1 MQNKHVKSETGPL
14 SRVYFPATLAL
25 LAALTLSG
33 CNLLD
38 EKQFMP
44 HGCCLAWDMPL
55 LTTFVIGNTLVFTSY
70 YSIPAALWLF
80 ISKRKDLAFNW
91 MFKLF
96 AAFIFW
102 CGTTHVL
109 KLWTFWHATYWLEA
123 AADLLT
129 GVLSFFTAILLWKL
143 IPRLLL
149 LRSPTDWE
157 RANEELRETLR
168 MRNLSEEALRE
179 SQETTSK
186 IIEKASDCFVAIDEE
201 GKIVDW
207 NVQAEA
213 TFLWKKEEV
222 LGLKLTD
229 TIIPSRMGDLHTQGI
244 ANHGKKGTSNV
255 INKRIEVPAVNK
267 LGKEFPVE
275 LAVFPVQ
282 AAGKKLFCAFVHDI
296 TERRRAEDTIKLAR
310 DQALDASKFKS
321 EFLANMSHEIRT
333 PMNGILGMA
342 EILMESAQSE
352 RDRHYATTIHDAGKS
367 LLTVLNDI
375 LDFSKIEAGKL
386 LLDSH
391 DFDVVRL
398 VESVTELFSNQAR
411 TKGLTIASL
420 IEANI
425 PRQILGDAGRIRQV
439 LTNFVGNAIKF
450 SESGEVLIKVT
461 LDESKPDDPQLKFI
475 VKDTGIGLS
484 EDEISQL
491 FQPFVQI
498 DGSLTRSHGG
508 TGLGLS
514 ISKRLVELMHGA
526 IGVESSRGK
535 GASFWFSVPLMAG
548 KAPIIESEDLNKM
561 QGLRILVVDDQ
572 KTSQT
577 VMHEYLRSWG
587 IRDEI
592 ADSGKS
598 ALEKLQ
604 QCKEDEVYSVALID
618 MIMPDTDGISLG
630 RQILEKPGLEQMK
643 LVLITA
649 FDRPG
654 IGEEAIQAGFS
665 GYLVKPLKQSQLLDC
680 LVTVLNKNEM
690 HMPDGKKN
698 RAVAQVQS
706 GADTKKRSERILIVE
721 DHKINQEVAVL
732 QLRNMG
738 FEAEVA
744 STGKQAL
751 QMVQDNTYSLIL
763 MDCQMPEMDG
773 FEAARN
779 IRKLEEHSGKRV
791 PIIAITAHALDG
803 SREKCVS
810 AGMDDYLSKP
820 VDVKKLT
827 VLVDKWLNVKSQANL
842 NAPPVDLKT
851 LETNMGGG
859 PVKHLILLFIEET
872 KGQLERLEAALSAQ
886 DQEQLALDAHGLKG
900 DSASIYSKE
909 LVALS
914 QALEE
919 SAKRKDWQK
928 CRSTLDEITRQIEAV
943 RQFAETVPEDA

>member
-1 MQNKHVKSETGPL
+1 MKENISKAGIL
-14 SRVYFPATLAL
+14 SRAYFPAMLSV
-25 LAALTLSG
+25 LAAGALSG
-33 CNLLD
+33 CTLNGINLFD

-70 YSIPAALWLF
+70 YSIPAALWIF

-102 CGTTHVL
+102 CGTTHAL

-123 AADLLT
+123 AADVIT
-129 GVLSFFTAILLWKL
+129 GVLSFFTAVLLWKL

-149 LRSPTDWE
+149 LRSPSDWE
-157 RANEELRETLR
+157 KANEELRETLR
-168 MRNLSEEALRE
+168 QRNLSEEALRE
-179 SQETTSK
+179 NQERTSK
-186 IIEKASDCFVAIDEE
+186 IIEKASDCFIAIDEE
-201 GKIVDW
+201 GKIIDW
-207 NVQAEA
+207 NVQAET

-222 LGLKLTD
+222 LGLKLTE
-229 TIIPSRMGDLHTQGI
+229 TIIPSRMGDLHTQGL
-244 ANHGKKGTSNV
+244 ASHSERGSSNV
-255 INKRIEVPAVNK
+255 INKRIEIPAVNK

-282 AAGKKLFCAFVHDI
+282 AAGKNLFCAFVRDI
-296 TERRRAEDTIKLAR
+296 TERKRAEESIKLAR

-333 PMNGILGMA
+333 PMNGILGMT
-342 EILMESAQSE
+342 EILMDSAQSE
-352 RDRHYATTIHDAGKS
+352 RERHYATTIHDAGKS

-386 LLDSH
+386 LLDRH

-398 VESVTELFSNQAR
+398 VESVAELFSNQAR

-420 IEANI
+420 IETNI
-425 PRQILGDAGRIRQV
+425 PRQVLGDAGRIRQV

-450 SESGEVLIKVT
+450 SESGEVLIHVS
-461 LDESKPDDPQLKFI
+461 LDESKTDDPQLKFV

-498 DGSLTRSHGG
+498 DGSLTRTHGG

-514 ISKRLVELMHGA
+514 ISKRLVELMHGS
-526 IGVESSRGK
+526 IGVESSKGK
-535 GASFWFSVPLMAG
+535 GASFWFSLPLLEG
-548 KAPIIESEDLNKM
+548 KAAVVESETLNKM
-561 QGLRILVVDDQ
+561 KNLRVLVVDDQ

-598 ALEKLQ
+598 ALQKLQ
-604 QCKEDEVYSVALID
+604 ECKKEDIYAVALID
-618 MIMPDTDGISLG
+618 MIMPDTDGITLG
-630 RQILEKPGLEQMK
+630 QKILEQPGLDKIK

-690 HMPDGKKN
+690 HMPEEQQQPNLAKKEEVS
-698 RAVAQVQS
+698 AA
-706 GADTKKRSERILIVE
+706 KKRSERILVVE
-721 DHKINQEVAVL
+721 DHKINQEVAVI
-732 QLRNMG
+732 QLRSMG

-744 STGKQAL
+744 ATGKEAL
-751 QMVQDNTYSLIL
+751 QMVQDNDYSLIL

-779 IRKLEEHSGKRV
+779 IRKMEAHTGKRV

-803 SREKCVS
+803 SREQCES

-820 VDVKKLT
+820 VDLKKLT
-827 VLVDKWLNVKSQANL
+827 LLLDKWLIEKASS
-842 NAPPVDLKT
+842 PPVDLGT
-851 LETNMGGG
+851 LERSMGGG
-859 PVKHLILLFIEET
+859 PIKHLLLLFIEET
-872 KGQLERLEAALSAQ
+872 RGQLKNLEEALKNE
-886 DQEQLALDAHGLKG
+886 DQVQLALHAHGLKG
-900 DSASIYSKE
+900 DSASIYAKE
-909 LVALS
+909 LVALAM
-914 QALEE
+914 ALEE
-919 SAKRKDWQK
+919 SAKEKDWQK
-928 CRSTLDEITRQIEAV
+928 CRSTLDEITKQIERV
-943 RQFAETVPEDA
+943 RQFATTVPEDA